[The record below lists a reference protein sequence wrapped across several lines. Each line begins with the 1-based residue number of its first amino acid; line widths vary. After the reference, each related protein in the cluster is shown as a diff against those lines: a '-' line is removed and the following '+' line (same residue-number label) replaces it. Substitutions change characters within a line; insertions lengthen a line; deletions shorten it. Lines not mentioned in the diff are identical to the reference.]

1 MVTGLGKPKIITLI
15 LFFLWSHPSSHFFIH
30 SFSLLDPHPDCCPL
44 LPCSGV
50 HHDIQ
55 ISPSSDEEAQSDGSH
70 KPPEEPEDPR
80 SWRRG

>member
-1 MVTGLGKPKIITLI
+1 MVTGLCKPKIITVI
-15 LFFLWSHPSSHFFIH
+15 FYVFLSSHPSHFFIH
-30 SFSLLDPHPDCCPL
+30 SFSLIDTL

-50 HHDIQ
+50 HHDVQ

-70 KPPEEPEDPR
+70 KPSEEPEDPR